1 MSSEL
6 LAEGVG
12 FEPTE
17 THKTSTV
24 FETVPFVHSGILP
37 GGRLAGYEACPYP
50 AMFPQDARPACRWNI
65 RGGRESLSRRGRF
78 HSSTRVAGDR
88 GGTASVPD
96 G

>member
-1 MSSEL
+1 MAVSGPEYARPAVDGQT

-37 GGRLAGYEACPYP
+37 GGRLAGC
-50 AMFPQDARPACRWNI
+50 
-65 RGGRESLSRRGRF
+65 G
-78 HSSTRVAGDR
+78 
-88 GGTASVPD
+88 
-96 G
+96 

>member
-1 MSSEL
+1 MDRARKYASVPKSRPLSRMGAGIRLGVPESRPVGQT

-37 GGRLAGYEACPYP
+37 GGRLAGSREGGI
-50 AMFPQDARPACRWNI
+50 PQCFLKTLA
-65 RGGRESLSRRGRF
+65 
-78 HSSTRVAGDR
+78 
-88 GGTASVPD
+88 
-96 G
+96 